1 MSMTRVMA
9 AVLIAATA
17 AGCGGDTNAAFKEL
31 SDARNAAG
39 DLQVAFI
46 KATDAANRAVMAQA
60 DAASVA
66 YASEANAEKQ
76 DVRRGIDRIR
86 PLLDALHY
94 DEEARILREFES
106 RFAAYDKLD
115 RQILDLAVENSN
127 LTAQRLS
134 FDAGQSAADA
144 FRDALQTLA
153 AGHAADAWRVKATT
167 AAALA
172 AVREIQVMQAPHIAD
187 LDDASMTRIEARMA
201 AAEKIARDA
210 LASLPALVDTRTRPA
225 VETATASLNRFV
237 EVNARIVALSRR
249 NTNVR
254 SIALSLDQKQQV
266 IPPCRQSLQALR
278 EALDRRGHRQGRWG
292 A

>member
-134 FDAGQSAADA
+134 FDAGQSAA
-144 FRDALQTLA
+144 
-153 AGHAADAWRVKATT
+153 
-167 AAALA
+167 
-172 AVREIQVMQAPHIAD
+172 VREIQVMQAPHIAD

-225 VETATASLNRFV
+225 VETASAALNRFV
-237 EVNARIVALSRR
+237 EVNTRIVALSRR